1 MSDYLELRNAL
12 ETHVQQ
18 YDEVL
23 ALVWAGSAADTK
35 RIDAWSDHDFFL
47 IVNDGHAER
56 FRSDL
61 FWLPMR
67 ESIAW
72 EVRETDHGY
81 KVVYRNGQVLEF
93 AVFDRAEL
101 AAARVNHFALAFD
114 KAEVEKVVR
123 GVFTPNPPSRY
134 TPQANLEIF
143 FTLLIIGVGRFRR
156 GEVLSAGQFVRVYA
170 VDHLLQAIKKTH
182 DSSKAE
188 ARDGLD
194 VYRRVE
200 QEFPELGTQIGV
212 AIAQDAESAAQALL
226 GIAVQE
232 FAEGIDVV
240 RVGESIVKQIFD
252 WS

>member
-1 MSDYLELRNAL
+1 MSDYLELRSAL

-18 YDEVL
+18 FAEVI
-23 ALVWAGSAADTK
+23 AFIWAGSAADTQ

-47 IVNDGHAER
+47 IVGDGHAER
-56 FRSDL
+56 FRNDL

-67 ESIAW
+67 DSIAW

-81 KVVYRNGQVLEF
+81 KVVYTNGQVLEF

-114 KAEVEKVVR
+114 RDGIEDVVR

-143 FTLLIIGVGRFRR
+143 LTLLIIGVGRFRR
-156 GEVLSAGQFVRVYA
+156 GEVLSAGQFIRVYA
-170 VDHLLQAIKKTH
+170 VDHLLQAIKKTQ
-182 DSSKAE
+182 DSAKPA

-200 QEFPELGTQIGV
+200 QEFPELGARVGA
-212 AIAQDAESAAQALL
+212 AIAQDAESAARNLL
-226 GIAVQE
+226 AIAVLT
-232 FAEGIDVV
+232 FAESFDIV
-240 RVGESIVKQIFD
+240 RDGERIVKHLFG